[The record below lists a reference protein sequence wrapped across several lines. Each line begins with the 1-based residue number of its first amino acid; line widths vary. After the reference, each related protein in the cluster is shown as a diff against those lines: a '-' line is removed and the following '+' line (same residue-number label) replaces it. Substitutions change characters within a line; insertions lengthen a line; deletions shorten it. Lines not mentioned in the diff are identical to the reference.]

1 MRFRQLFARSA
12 KHSRP
17 RRPAPQPRK
26 HWRPHLEAL
35 EDLVMPSITLN
46 SGVLEVACDTAREQQ
61 GTNILHLYVD
71 GNGNIAVD
79 ILDGNALTYQE
90 RGTFDPA
97 QVTWIDL
104 DGSAAGNDYF
114 VINQTLATTSVYIN
128 PNSGGGPND
137 RVQIGYNL
145 ELIQGGVQI
154 VDPNGTI
161 SLEVYD
167 SEGSS
172 TTGYLSTFFPGAGQ
186 ITGFGLGGAIR
197 YNYSETSSVFV
208 ETPGGAGTNAIVNV
222 LATGTATEI
231 DTGGIFLP
239 LPSLEVNVGSEG
251 SVQDI
256 QGNLS
261 IHTVFGY
268 LHPNTTL
275 VTIDDSADT
284 APRGNITLGTLN
296 SSTGYVRNLSPAEID
311 YDYGATTSVH
321 VLTGHG
327 GDTVNVQGTG
337 TTTDIVSD
345 DLTTVNVTDHG
356 YVENILGTLNIENP
370 PSLTTIVVDDSNGS
384 QLVTWGF
391 GRFINPEDSEHNLD
405 AWGQIHG
412 LAPAAINYEYVDTER
427 ITVKGPVIQSV
438 YVGANGALTN
448 LVGNGMMAVH
458 VGNAGS
464 LADITAPLYIDN
476 TVAGATMLSINGSA
490 DTAVEQVTLES
501 SSTVSSAATWG
512 AILFAPSPV
521 APEPAPIYYDN
532 AATASVSLATSAAAG
547 DTIDVLATGV
557 PTQLQLNGAGTV
569 DVGAGSLAGILAP
582 VTVTNSQPSATTLR
596 VDGSQDTFTENVAV
610 AHSTGGGTG
619 KIIAILATPVATTVQ
634 VGYDY
639 ASTANVTVC
648 TSWAAGDEI
657 DALAIGVPT
666 TLQGYGPT
674 TVDVGK
680 GSLGGIVAPVTVANK
695 QAGAT
700 TLMVDDSADTRPETA
715 ILQTANPTTQTEE
728 IVVAQASAAAAV
740 ITYLDAAM
748 ASVSLATSDSAGD
761 TIDVLQTGVPTNLH
775 PPAPIF
781 VQVGLGSVQG
791 IRGVLNI
798 QGVVTKGTDIW
809 IDDSADPSPQTVTL
823 STFTPTS
830 GPAPWGTITGLAPAA
845 INYQYASAK
854 SLWLKASSANDTFV
868 VNALPPQPC
877 YLAAPSGTADTLVGP
892 NTANTWLVSGAGVGT
907 LNKTFAFSGMTNLV
921 GGSSNDT
928 FKFLA
933 NGSVPGTVNGG
944 GGSNT
949 VDFSGTGGI
958 AVMVNLQTSAATAI
972 HGGAPGGFFSIK
984 KFVGSTSTANT
995 LIGPSATNL
1004 WQITGPNAGSVDGFT
1019 FAGFGHLVGGPGV
1032 DTFAMHPAG
1041 SVLSLSGGGA
1051 PAGMGDWLSYAA
1063 FTTPVTV
1070 NLTTGSATNVGG
1082 GAAGAVQGIPD
1093 VRGGAGDNTLIG
1105 GGGNIFIGGGGS
1117 NTLIDAYTGTAAAGR
1132 SLLIGGTGMS
1142 NLTAGSA
1149 GDILVAGTTSYDGN
1163 FAALMSILAEWQSA
1177 DSYAT
1182 RFHDIN
1188 TGTGGGLNGKNRLF
1202 WGTTVKDNDGAG
1214 VLTGGGPAAGLDWFF
1229 ANYPGGNDTINN
1241 FDAPGDEY
1249 LNNGI

>member
-1 MRFRQLFARSA
+1 
-12 KHSRP
+12 
-17 RRPAPQPRK
+17 
-26 HWRPHLEAL
+26 
-35 EDLVMPSITLN
+35 MPSITLN
-46 SGVLEVACDTAREQQ
+46 NGILEVACDTPSEKQ
-61 GTNILHLYVD
+61 GSNQIDLYVD
-71 GNGNIAVD
+71 GHGNIAVS
-79 ILDGNALTYQE
+79 IFGQE
-90 RGTFDPA
+90 SGAFDPS
-97 QVTWIDL
+97 QVYQIHL
-104 DGSAAGNDYF
+104 DGSLAGNDEF
-114 VINQTLATTSVYIN
+114 NIDQTLATTSVYIN
-128 PNSGGGPND
+128 YYSGGGPND
-137 RVQIGYNL
+137 VVLFGETFSGLSHQDL
-145 ELIQGGVQI
+145 QMIQGAVSILDYFGSLSYVSL
-154 VDPNGTI
+154 VDERGPT
-161 SLEVYD
+161 S
-167 SEGSS
+167 
-172 TTGYLSTFFPGAGQ
+172 TGYLSTISPGEGQ
-186 ITGFGLGGAIR
+186 VTGFGMGGAIT
-197 YNYSETSSVFV
+197 YNYSETSELRVF
-208 ETPGGAGTNAIVNV
+208 TPDGNNTIVNV
-222 LATGTATEI
+222 LATGTTTKIEEGP
-231 DTGGIFLP
+231 DG
-239 LPSLEVNVGSEG
+239 PSASLVVNVGSGG

-256 QGNLS
+256 QGNLY
-261 IHTVFGY
+261 I
-268 LHPNTTL
+268 NTGLAAGSFPDSTL

-284 APRGNITLGTLN
+284 APHKNITLGNLN
-296 SSTGYVRNLSPAEID
+296 STTGYVTNLAPAGID
-311 YDYGATTSVH
+311 YDYGDMTSLH

-327 GDTVNVQGTG
+327 GDTVNVQATG
-337 TTTDIVSD
+337 TTTDLVSD

-356 YVENILGTLNIENP
+356 YVQNLVGTLNIENP

-391 GRFINPEDSEHNLD
+391 GGFINPEDSEHNLD

-412 LAPAAINYEYVDTER
+412 LAPAAINYEYVDTES

-438 YVGANGALTN
+438 YVGDNGALTN

-476 TVAGATMLSINGSA
+476 TVAGATTLSVNGSA
-490 DTAVEQVTLES
+490 DTTVEQVTLES

-532 AATASVSLATSAAAG
+532 AATAGVSLATSAAAG

-569 DVGAGSLAGILAP
+569 DVGAGSLAGIVAP
-582 VTVTNSQPSATTLR
+582 VNVTNTQASATTLR

-657 DALAIGVPT
+657 DALGIGVPT

-680 GSLGGIVAPVTVANK
+680 GSLQGIMAPLTVTNK

-715 ILQTANPTTQTEE
+715 TLQTANPTTQTEE
-728 IVVAQASAAAAV
+728 VVVAQASAAAAV
-740 ITYLDAAM
+740 ITYLDAAT
-748 ASVSLATSDSAGD
+748 ASVSLATSAIAGD
-761 TIDVLQTGVPTNLH
+761 TIDVLQTGVTTNLL
-775 PPAPIF
+775 PPSPCF
-781 VQVGLGSVQG
+781 VQVGMGNVQG

-798 QGVVTKGTDIW
+798 QDATAEGANIW
-809 IDDSADPSPQTVTL
+809 VDDSADPSAQTVTL
-823 STFTPTS
+823 SIF
-830 GPAPWGTITGLAPAA
+830 GVDPWTAITGMAPAA
-845 INYQYASAK
+845 VNLRDASTK
-854 SLWLKASSANDTFV
+854 DLWLKASSANDTFL
-868 VNALPPQPC
+868 VNGYIPCPPV
-877 YLAAPSGTADTLVGP
+877 AIVGASGTADTLIGP
-892 NTANTWLVSGAGVGT
+892 NTANTWVLNAANGGV
-907 LNKTFAFSGMTNLV
+907 LNKTWTFVNMANLV
-921 GGSSNDT
+921 GGSSSDT

-933 NGSVPGTVNGG
+933 GGSLSGTLNGG

-958 AVMVNLQTSAATAI
+958 AVMVNLQTDAATAI
-972 HGGAPGGFFSIK
+972 HDGGPGGFFSIK
-984 KFVGSTSTANT
+984 KFVGSSSTANT

-1004 WQITGPNAGSVDGFT
+1004 WQITGRNSGSVDGVAFV
-1019 FAGFGHLVGGPGV
+1019 GFGNLVGGPGV

-1041 SVLSLSGGGA
+1041 SLLTLSGGGA
-1051 PAGMGDWLSYAA
+1051 PAGLGDWLNYAA
-1063 FTTPVTV
+1063 FTTPVSV
-1070 NLTTGSATNVGG
+1070 NLTTGSATNVSG
-1082 GAAGAVQGIPD
+1082 GAAGAVQGIQD

-1105 GGGNIFIGGGGS
+1105 GGGNIFIGGGGR

-1149 GDILVAGTTSYDGN
+1149 GDIQVAGTTSYDGN

-1202 WGTTVKDNDGAG
+1202 WGTTVKDNDGAA
-1214 VLTGGGPAAGLDWFF
+1214 VLTGGGTAAGLDWFF
-1229 ANYPGGNDTINN
+1229 ANYPGGNDSINN